1 MAQEPPED
9 HKCKD
14 KFLVQSA
21 ILPSSLAHLPPAD
34 IVSLNLSLF
43 YLRLFDRSHPLSL
56 IPDV

>member
-34 IVSLNLSLF
+34 IVSLNLSL
-43 YLRLFDRSHPLSL
+43 LISDCSIAHPLSS

>member
-34 IVSLNLSLF
+34 IVGLNVLLF
-43 YLRLFDRSHPLSL
+43 ISDYSIAHPLSL

>member
-21 ILPSSLAHLPPAD
+21 LLPPSLAHLPPAD
-34 IVSLNLSLF
+34 IVSFVQQCVLLSM
-43 YLRLFDRSHPLSL
+43 
-56 IPDV
+56 